1 MTPFGIDGKGRMDGL
16 VLLAGLMAIFYFLFF
31 IFSNQIAEKVMG
43 IKQQRMAISK
53 IKLK

>member
-1 MTPFGIDGKGRMDGL
+1 VKDGWTCASCWVDGN
-16 VLLAGLMAIFYFLFF
+16 FLFF